1 MTASVK
7 LLLLDYWRHNVLR
20 TLSNSRVIRLSAGSI
35 LAGILIGLV
44 GGAFRYLLI
53 VLDHWRDE
61 LIRLAHFWPHIGWL
75 APVAL
80 GLVGAAVAR
89 AIVIR
94 FAPLAE
100 GSGIQHVEAV
110 FSGEAEEAPP
120 TMVPVKFFGGLLAL
134 GSGLALGRE
143 GPTVQMGAA
152 LGWVISHK
160 LIHDDQDKK
169 VIGAAGAGAGLAVAF
184 NAPLGGSIFVFEELT
199 GSITPWLL
207 VATLAAALVGVWT
220 MRMMLG
226 NGLDFEVRQVSFIE
240 AWRIGPFLA
249 LGALLGAVG
258 ALYNLTV
265 AGLLHFADRLDR
277 FPHLSSTSRAAIIGA
292 MVGLAAW
299 FAPAVVGGGNM
310 LTQAI
315 LADRYAIGGLLI
327 VFLARFLLGPWS
339 YAAGAPGGLF
349 APLLVLGASSG
360 GLFAGVLNH
369 FVPLPG
375 FSPIAFAVVGMAAM
389 FSASVRAPLTGIVLT
404 IEMTGRGDLTLGL
417 LGASLAAMLVA
428 ILLQSEPIYETLKRR
443 MLAKASETSGF
454 VKPPLASSKPL
465 PRAARAGKA
474 K

>member
-1 MTASVK
+1 M
-7 LLLLDYWRHNVLR
+7 
-20 TLSNSRVIRLSAGSI
+20 IRLSAGSI

-61 LIRLAHFWPHIGWL
+61 LIRWAHFWPYVGWL

-80 GLVGAAVAR
+80 GLGGAAVAR

-110 FSGEAEEAPP
+110 FSGEAEEAPL
-120 TMVPVKFFGGLLAL
+120 TIVPIKFFGGLLAL

-152 LGWVISHK
+152 LGWLISHR
-160 LIHDDQDKK
+160 LINDDQDKK

-199 GSITPWLL
+199 GRITPWLL

-226 NGLDFEVRQVSFIE
+226 NGLDYEVRQVSFIE

-258 ALYNLTV
+258 ALIQRHRRGPASFRGPLGPISPPLVDEPRSHHRCDGGTHRLVCSGCGWGRQHADTDRTRQPLCNRGPADGLSGALSPWPVVVCRRRARGTLCTAFSTWRFFGRAFRRNPESFRSA
-265 AGLLHFADRLDR
+265 AGFLAHRLCGGRD
-277 FPHLSSTSRAAIIGA
+277 
-292 MVGLAAW
+292 
-299 FAPAVVGGGNM
+299 GGN
-310 LTQAI
+310 
-315 LADRYAIGGLLI
+315 
-327 VFLARFLLGPWS
+327 VFGQRA
-339 YAAGAPGGLF
+339 
-349 APLLVLGASSG
+349 
-360 GLFAGVLNH
+360 
-369 FVPLPG
+369 
-375 FSPIAFAVVGMAAM
+375 
-389 FSASVRAPLTGIVLT
+389 RAPD
-404 IEMTGRGDLTLGL
+404 RNC
-417 LGASLAAMLVA
+417 A
-428 ILLQSEPIYETLKRR
+428 YH
-443 MLAKASETSGF
+443 
-454 VKPPLASSKPL
+454 
-465 PRAARAGKA
+465 
-474 K
+474 